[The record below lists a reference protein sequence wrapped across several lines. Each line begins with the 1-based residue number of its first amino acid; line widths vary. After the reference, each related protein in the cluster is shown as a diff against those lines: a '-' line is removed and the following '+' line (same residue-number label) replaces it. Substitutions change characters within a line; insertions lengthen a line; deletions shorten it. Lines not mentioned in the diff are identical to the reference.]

1 MATNKATNYFSHD
14 SNARND
20 EKLLSLRMRHG
31 AAGYGVYFMIIE
43 RLREET
49 DYTSVKDYNIIAFD
63 LRVDAALIKS
73 VVEDFGLFAFT
84 ENGKRFYSE
93 SFLKR
98 MEVKDEM
105 SDARRK
111 AALKRWKSE
120 GEKCTDNANAMQMQ
134 CKSNASA
141 MQMQCKSNAS
151 AMQVQC
157 NKVKESKEKESK
169 ESLSTTRA
177 REDGEVLEK
186 SENLQDKN
194 AQYLTHLLRAENKA
208 NIDVVL
214 LNLGLKPSDT
224 QRLHKLADEVIAEWK
239 ATDTHHEDYNDF
251 ARHLIST
258 LRIKLQTHAQNETR
272 TNNRRPT
279 HKLTAQPEDYTG
291 TF

>member
-31 AAGYGVYFMIIE
+31 AAGYGVYFMICE
-43 RLREET
+43 RLREEN

-98 MEVKDEM
+98 MEVKDEV

-141 MQMQCKSNAS
+141 MQ
-151 AMQVQC
+151 VQC
-157 NKVKESKEKESK
+157 NKVKESKESK

-224 QRLHKLADEVIAEWK
+224 QLLHKLADEVIAEWK

-258 LRIKLQTHAQNETR
+258 LRIKLSTHAKNETR
-272 TNNRRPT
+272 TNHRRPT

>member
-1 MATNKATNYFSHD
+1 MKTKATNYFSHD

-20 EKLLSLRMRHG
+20 EKLVRLRMKHG
-31 AAGYGVYFMIIE
+31 AAGYGVYFMILE
-43 RLREET
+43 RLREEA
-49 DYTSVKDYNIIAFD
+49 DYISAKDYNMIAFD
-63 LRVDAALIKS
+63 LRVDAELIKS

-84 ENGKRFYSE
+84 EDGKRFYSE
-93 SFLKR
+93 SFLNR
-98 MEVKDEM
+98 MQVKDEL
-105 SDARRK
+105 SKRRSY
-111 AALKRWKSE
+111 AATKRWEKS
-120 GEKCTDNANAMQMQ
+120 
-134 CKSNASA
+134 
-141 MQMQCKSNAS
+141 KSNAS

-157 NKVKESKEKESK
+157 NKVKESKENESK
-169 ESLSTTRA
+169 ESLSTTTRA

-258 LRIKLQTHAQNETR
+258 LRIKLSTHAKNETR
-272 TNNRRPT
+272 TNHRRPT

>member
-1 MATNKATNYFSHD
+1 
-14 SNARND
+14 
-20 EKLLSLRMRHG
+20 
-31 AAGYGVYFMIIE
+31 MIIE

-84 ENGKRFYSE
+84 EDGKRFYSE

-98 MEVKDEM
+98 MEVKDEV

-120 GEKCTDNANAMQMQ
+120 GEKCTDNANAMQ
-134 CKSNASA
+134 K
-141 MQMQCKSNAS
+141 QCKSNAS

-157 NKVKESKEKESK
+157 NKVKESKESK
-169 ESLSTTRA
+169 ESLSTTTRA
-177 REDGEVLEK
+177 RESQDEVPAK
-186 SENLQDKN
+186 SESLQDTN
-194 AQYLTHLLRAENKA
+194 AEYLTHFFRAENKA
-208 NIDVVL
+208 NVEVVL

-224 QRLHKLADEVIAEWK
+224 QRLHKLADEVIAEWR

-258 LRIKLQTHAQNETR
+258 IRIKLNSNKTSKNEKS
-272 TNNRRPT
+272 NNPRRPT
-279 HKLTAQPEDYTG
+279 HQLTAQPEDYTG

>member
-1 MATNKATNYFSHD
+1 
-14 SNARND
+14 
-20 EKLLSLRMRHG
+20 
-31 AAGYGVYFMIIE
+31 MIIE
-43 RLREET
+43 RLREEN

-84 ENGKRFYSE
+84 EDGKRFYSE

-98 MEVKDEM
+98 MEVKDEV

-141 MQMQCKSNAS
+141 MQ
-151 AMQVQC
+151 VQC
-157 NKVKESKEKESK
+157 NKVKESKVKESK
-169 ESLSTTRA
+169 ESLSTTTRA

-224 QRLHKLADEVIAEWK
+224 QRLHKLADEVIAEWR

-258 LRIKLQTHAQNETR
+258 IRIKLNSNKTSKNEKS
-272 TNNRRPT
+272 NNPRRPT

>member
-1 MATNKATNYFSHD
+1 MATKKATNYFSHD

-84 ENGKRFYSE
+84 EDGKRFYSE
-93 SFLKR
+93 SFLGRMQIMDVEKSKR
-98 MEVKDEM
+98 SNAGK
-105 SDARRK
+105 K
-111 AALKRWKSE
+111 GNALRWANKSI
-120 GEKCTDNANAMQMQ
+120 AMQSQ
-134 CKSNASA
+134 CDEKSIA
-141 MQMQCKSNAS
+141 MQSQCDEKSS
-151 AMQVQC
+151 Q
-157 NKVKESKEKESK
+157 VKESKVKESK

-177 REDGEVLEK
+177 REDGEDGEVPAK
-186 SENLQDKN
+186 SESLQDTN
-194 AQYLTHLLRAENKA
+194 DEYLTHLFRPENKA

-214 LNLGLKPSDT
+214 INLGLKPSDT
-224 QRLHKLADEVIAEWK
+224 PRLHKLADEVIAEWR

-258 LRIKLQTHAQNETR
+258 IRIKLNSNKTSKNEKS
-272 TNNRRPT
+272 NNPRRPT
-279 HKLTAQPEDYTG
+279 HQLTAQPEDYTG